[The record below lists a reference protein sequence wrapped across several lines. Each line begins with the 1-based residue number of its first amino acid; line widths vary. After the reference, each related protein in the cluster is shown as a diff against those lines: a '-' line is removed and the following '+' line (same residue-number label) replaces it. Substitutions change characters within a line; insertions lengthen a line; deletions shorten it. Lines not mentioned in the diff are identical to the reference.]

1 MAKIHEELVVVKL
14 SKLYK
19 DGNDIDNILNDEIV
33 ASLETIVQEVVGND
47 VIVEIIK
54 D

>member
-19 DGNDIDNILNDEIV
+19 DGDSTEEILNNES
-33 ASLETIVQEVVGND
+33 AAALESIILEVVGSD
-47 VIVEIIK
+47 VVVEVIK
-54 D
+54 E